1 MTKKQNKASSPNL
14 AMRFS
19 NEDKQRLRELSSLM
33 MRSQTDTVRVLV
45 RERLASYSLAEKPKK
60 TAKGSRT

>member
-1 MTKKQNKASSPNL
+1 MNKKQTKTYSSPNL

-19 NEDKQRLRELSSLM
+19 DEDKARLRELSSLM

-45 RERLASYSLAEKPKK
+45 RERLASYSLVEKPK
-60 TAKGSRT
+60 AARVSR